1 MRSSTGATRRSAS
14 SGVMNTLTGEFL
26 YNGGLKPKAFDSSR
40 SIYRPMSLTTFL
52 INVRDLRIS
61 TSLSKLLVIESMPR
75 SCIAAKP
82 LAALAPFFSS
92 SLISTDAVTLYTGVW
107 ERRKTYIPMQQAS
120 TLATNQGQYTIYLK
134 NTA

>member
-26 YNGGLKPKAFDSSR
+26 YNGGLKPKAFDSSM
-40 SIYRPMSLTTFL
+40 SIY
-52 INVRDLRIS
+52 VRDLRIS

-75 SCIAAKP
+75 SCMAARP

-92 SLISTDAVTLYTGVW
+92 SLISTDDVTLYTGVW
-107 ERRKTYIPMQQAS
+107 
-120 TLATNQGQYTIYLK
+120 
-134 NTA
+134 

>member
-1 MRSSTGATRRSAS
+1 
-14 SGVMNTLTGEFL
+14 MNTLTGEFL
-26 YNGGLKPKAFDSSR
+26 YKGGLKPKAFDSSM
-40 SIYRPMSLTTFL
+40 SIYRPMSFTTFL

-92 SLISTDAVTLYTGVW
+92 SLISTDDVTLYTGVW
-107 ERRKTYIPMQQAS
+107 KRRKTYIPMQQAS
-120 TLATNQGQYTIYLK
+120 TLATNQGQ
-134 NTA
+134 